1 MPHRPPP
8 SGLRAELQDA
18 LISVASC
25 LLVGVPA
32 LLIVEQTPPTW
43 LEHFD
48 VFGPILRPWLLGA
61 AILILF
67 VPTFL
72 IVDTVLRS
80 ALRGKRR

>member
-8 SGLRAELQDA
+8 SGLRAELLDA

-32 LLIVEQTPPTW
+32 LLLVEQAPPAW

-48 VFGPILRPWLLGA
+48 VLGPVLRPWLMGA
-61 AILILF
+61 VMLVLF

-72 IVDTVLRS
+72 IVDTALRS
-80 ALRGKRR
+80 TLRGKRR